1 MTDLVELRTK
11 LKKYTVLFVDDEES
25 IRFSTGRFLKKFFNS
40 VDVADNG
47 ETGLQSYKNHTHDI
61 VITDI
66 LMPKMNGDIMAK
78 KITELNPDA
87 FIVFVTASR
96 DHEEYDGVAK
106 SFKVT
111 KPLSFEVVQ
120 EMIEKIAQMIE

>member
-11 LKKYTVLFVDDEES
+11 LKKYSVLFVDDEES

-96 DHEEYDGVAK
+96 DHEEYDGV
-106 SFKVT
+106 
-111 KPLSFEVVQ
+111 
-120 EMIEKIAQMIE
+120 EKASK